1 MAWWWGWCPLQHPH
15 PRLYLLP
22 PEQSCPLHVA
32 ESISPCLLMPC
43 SSADAEVCTTMSTC
57 KGTGLGVSSGVME
70 AGSSWG
76 FTPGAQEGPLP
87 CRESGISFSL
97 VSAGQAQACSRK
109 SSKYLCFS
117 VGQFYGKKVN
127 SFLCLQLFYYAAL
140 MKNTLECLKKAYGK
154 ELLNGIN
161 HFKLSNYP
169 LDFFFFK
176 TPAG

>member
-1 MAWWWGWCPLQHPH
+1 MHHHEHLQGDRAWGQQWGDGGRKLLGLYPRDTGREFCP
-15 PRLYLLP
+15 
-22 PEQSCPLHVA
+22 S
-32 ESISPCLLMPC
+32 
-43 SSADAEVCTTMSTC
+43 
-57 KGTGLGVSSGVME
+57 
-70 AGSSWG
+70 
-76 FTPGAQEGPLP
+76 LP
-87 CRESGISFSL
+87 CRESGTSFSL